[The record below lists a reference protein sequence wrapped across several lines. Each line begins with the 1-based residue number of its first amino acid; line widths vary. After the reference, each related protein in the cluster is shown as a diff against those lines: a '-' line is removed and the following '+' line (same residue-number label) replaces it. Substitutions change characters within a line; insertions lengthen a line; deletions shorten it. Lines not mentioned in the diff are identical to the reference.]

1 MIPRR
6 TLTAAEKR
14 VLSTLRRHGPAVRI
28 WRSNRQD
35 NYSWWI
41 AGQPVTR
48 IVHSLA
54 VKGYLRVERDEA
66 HLTAPAILSRRVV

>member
-1 MIPRR
+1 MRPRR

-14 VLSTLRRHGPAVRI
+14 VLSTLRIHGPAVRI

-35 NYSWWI
+35 NYSWWV
-41 AGQPVTR
+41 ADQPVTR

-54 VKGYLRVERDEA
+54 VKGYLRA
-66 HLTAPAILSRRVV
+66 